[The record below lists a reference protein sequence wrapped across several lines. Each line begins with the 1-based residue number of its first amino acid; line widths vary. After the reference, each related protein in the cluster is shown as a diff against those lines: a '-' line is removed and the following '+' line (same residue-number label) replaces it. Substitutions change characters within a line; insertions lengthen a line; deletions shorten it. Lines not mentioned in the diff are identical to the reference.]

1 MKYFEDANVGTV
13 FHSPSSYKVTAEEIK
28 SFAGRWD
35 PQRYH
40 LDEAAAAKV
49 VGGLFAPAVL
59 TLCISFRLTH
69 DSGYFEI
76 QPVAGLSIDDV
87 RLAKPVFAGDE
98 LTARVTVIAKRESKS
113 KPELGVLTHQTEVIN
128 QKGEVVLSYS
138 IPSLVY
144 RRPTKPSA

>member
-1 MKYFEDANVGTV
+1 MKYFEDAEVGMV
-13 FHSPSSYKVTAEEIK
+13 FHSTTSYKVTAEEIK

-40 LDEAAAAKV
+40 LDEAEAQKV

-76 QPVAGLSIDDV
+76 QPVAGLGIEDV

-98 LTARVTVIAKRESKS
+98 LKARVTVIAKRESKS
-113 KPELGVLTHQTEVIN
+113 KPELGLLTHKTELLN
-128 QKGEVVLSYS
+128 QHGEVVLSYT

-144 RRPTKPSA
+144 RRPEMPPA